1 MDHRAV
7 GLIGLARPDEPF
19 ALIVVSLEGLFR
31 EAHGVSKGIIPWALI
46 VDRIAL
52 WIASGQGLN

>member
-1 MDHRAV
+1 M
-7 GLIGLARPDEPF
+7 
-19 ALIVVSLEGLFR
+19 R

-52 WIASGQGLN
+52 WIASRQGLN